1 MFVLGLTGGIGSG
14 KTAVSNHFHTLGITI
29 IDADLASRA
38 VVEPGRPALRQIAS
52 RFGDNIL
59 LPDGNLDRAA
69 LRNIVFADDSQ
80 RQWLNGLTHPLI
92 AEEIQQGLKDS
103 QSTYTILVS
112 PLLVETGQADY
123 TQRILVVDVPESL
136 QLSRTMARDN
146 NSKDQVAAIIKAQA
160 DRQAR
165 LKYADDVI
173 NNDGDL
179 QELHKK
185 VEVLHQQYLELAK

>member
-14 KTAVSNHFHTLGITI
+14 KTAVSDHFSSLGITVV
-29 IDADLASRA
+29 DADLASRA
-38 VVEPGRPALRQIAS
+38 VVEPGRPALMQIAS

-59 LPDGNLDRAA
+59 LADGNLDRAA
-69 LRNIVFADDSQ
+69 LRKIIFADDSQ

-92 AEEIQQGLKDS
+92 AQEIQQGLKDS
-103 QSTYTILVS
+103 QSAYTILVS

-146 NSKDQVAAIIKAQA
+146 NSEAQVNAIIKAQA

-179 QELHKK
+179 QQLHEM
-185 VEVLHQQYLELAK
+185 VEALHQKYLELSK